1 MIHYGSLLVFGSAGE
16 GRGGVGSCLGDGAEG
31 DAPPAA
37 TFVRLC
43 CHTSPRDTSILVV
56 GKPRSSAEKH
66 VFLANSVVL

>member
-1 MIHYGSLLVFGSAGE
+1 MIHYGSLLVLGSAGE

-43 CHTSPRDTSILVV
+43 CQYFAK
-56 GKPRSSAEKH
+56 GH
-66 VFLANSVVL
+66 VDLSGWQATKQR